1 MVGALEDLS
10 LLGDGM
16 DDGLQGRAAI
26 GDTEAARLDLL
37 DHLADA
43 PADRPEILQPFIP
56 QEPGLVG
63 RRGIVTPLR
72 DEVSKSVRHAIP
84 SDPESSTPA

>member
-63 RRGIVTPLR
+63 RRGVFTPLR
-72 DEVSKSVRHAIP
+72 DEVSMSVRHAIP
-84 SDPESSTPA
+84 QFLDLSIPA